1 MCLTPPL
8 SHFCSEERN
17 SVDCWIPTPG
27 IMLGTPEGLS
37 ECHWANE
44 WSERKR
50 VDTVLDSLV
59 RAASWG
65 MSQHRSSWVIY
76 SLQVWEIQIEYSF
89 PLFFPLSSQMPY
101 KSISTLFSRAVGLLE
116 RSSGVSQFCLRGT
129 FPHLEVQTQK
139 TQFVGAL
146 PSGVCSVHGIH
157 IETRPKA
164 KQK

>member
-1 MCLTPPL
+1 MCPTPPL
-8 SHFCSEERN
+8 SHFCFEERN
-17 SVDCWIPTPG
+17 SVDCWVPTPG

-37 ECHWANE
+37 KCRWANE

-50 VDTVLDSLV
+50 VDSVSDSLV

-76 SLQVWEIQIEYSF
+76 SLQVWEIHTEYSF
-89 PLFFPLSSQMPY
+89 PLFFILPNTLQVHFYSFLTSHGTLGKVIWGLPALSKRDVSSPWSPDTDDSVCGGLPL
-101 KSISTLFSRAVGLLE
+101 
-116 RSSGVSQFCLRGT
+116 
-129 FPHLEVQTQK
+129 
-139 TQFVGAL
+139 
-146 PSGVCSVHGIH
+146 GVCSGHGTH

>member
-1 MCLTPPL
+1 MCPTPPL

-27 IMLGTPEGLS
+27 IMLGTPKGLS
-37 ECHWANE
+37 ECHRANE

-50 VDTVLDSLV
+50 VDTVSDSLV

-101 KSISTLFSRAVGLLE
+101 KSISTLFSPAMGLWRGHLGSPSSKRDVSSPWSPDTEDSVCGGLL
-116 RSSGVSQFCLRGT
+116 RAWDT
-129 FPHLEVQTQK
+129 YWN
-139 TQFVGAL
+139 
-146 PSGVCSVHGIH
+146 
-157 IETRPKA
+157 
-164 KQK
+164 